1 RLADRFRAGIS
12 VVAQFLVLAII
23 LKAAA
28 EVGDRIHQGHAV
40 VEPAPLVA
48 AAIACIALHLGTLG
62 AGLVSS
68 RWLGLERPRQIAV
81 AFAASQKTLPVALV
95 LFENYFQSNFPLAI
109 MPLLLYHV
117 SQLIL
122 DTFVAELIYGAEKS

>member
-81 AFAASQKTLPVALV
+81 AFAAARKPCRSPSSSLRTT
-95 LFENYFQSNFPLAI
+95 SRAI
-109 MPLLLYHV
+109 SHSP
-117 SQLIL
+117 SCPCSFITSASSSSIPSWQN
-122 DTFVAELIYGAEKS
+122 